1 MIRPGMLASPDART
15 QQSTVAGPWGCGSG
29 QHDNAIRVRMAEAP
43 ARALIV
49 SITPISIGETPPSCP
64 LCIEQLRPIVEL
76 GDGDVTDGVTG

>member
-1 MIRPGMLASPDART
+1 
-15 QQSTVAGPWGCGSG
+15 
-29 QHDNAIRVRMAEAP
+29 MAEAP

-64 LCIEQLRPIVEL
+64 LYIEQLRPIVEL